1 MLAKFPSATPPHDAH
16 DVAQLTAGLQ
26 SCLALADKLHLDM
39 VAIHVEQA
47 RAWLVDH
54 GLECPA
60 GPKPSSEPHHDQ
72 QP

>member
-1 MLAKFPSATPPHDAH
+1 M
-16 DVAQLTAGLQ
+16 AQLTAGLQ